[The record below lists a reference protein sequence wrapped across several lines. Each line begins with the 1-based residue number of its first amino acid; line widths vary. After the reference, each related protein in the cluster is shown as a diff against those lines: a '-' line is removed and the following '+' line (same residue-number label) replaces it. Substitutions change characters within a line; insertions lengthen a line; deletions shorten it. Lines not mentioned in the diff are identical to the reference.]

1 MFKDIKVLN
10 SSVFKDYRGYIW
22 TTWEKK
28 YFKK

>member
-22 TTWEKK
+22 TTWEKSIL
-28 YFKK
+28 KK